1 MQIEQYDSSMLIR
14 VDPSSAIPLFEQ
26 LAAAVRSEV
35 LRQSVVAG
43 ERLPSARD
51 LAESLDL
58 NVHTV
63 LRGYQLLRDE
73 GLIDLRR
80 GRGAVVT
87 DHARNYAA
95 LAAVLPQLVAEAKR
109 LNLSPTALAA
119 LIREAY

>member
-1 MQIEQYDSSMLIR
+1 MKIEQYDSSMLIR

-119 LIREAY
+119 LVREAY